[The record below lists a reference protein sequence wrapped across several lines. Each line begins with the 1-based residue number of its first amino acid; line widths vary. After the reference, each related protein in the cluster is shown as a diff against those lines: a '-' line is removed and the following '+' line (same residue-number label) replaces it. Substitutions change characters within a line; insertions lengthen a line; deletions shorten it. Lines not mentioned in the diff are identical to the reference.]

1 MEGREIML
9 RREALASIAALAAI
23 PSMSWADEPGLQ
35 LGAGNAFDSS
45 TVADRARALA
55 AQPYAPAL

>member
-1 MEGREIML
+1 ML